1 VILATFDETVSPI
14 HRSKIGMTAGNVAD
28 AVKFAARES

>member
-1 VILATFDETVSPI
+1 VTQATIDETISPI

-28 AVKFAARES
+28 AVRFGAQES

>member
-1 VILATFDETVSPI
+1 MTLVGFDETVSPI

-28 AVKFAARES
+28 AVEFGARES

>member
-1 VILATFDETVSPI
+1 VTLATFDETVSPI

-28 AVKFAARES
+28 AEEFGARES

>member
-1 VILATFDETVSPI
+1 MKAVSPI

-28 AVKFAARES
+28 AVRFGARES